1 MDFGFYLVL
10 PCCCAAVLPC
20 CRAAVLP
27 CCEGT
32 RKVQFLYI
40 GGLRDGSWVLLGSA
54 VLPCSCAAVLRRYP
68 ESSVLIYRRPQGWIC
83 AVLRCCCAAVLRC
96 CCAAV
101 LLCCC
106 TAVLLCCCAAVL
118 LCCEGTRNV
127 QFLYIIGL
135 IDEFGLLFFNKAIS
149 AWFCGAAV
157 LPA

>member
-1 MDFGFYLVL
+1 MDLGFCL
-10 PCCCAAVLPC
+10 VLPC

-40 GGLRDGSWVLLGSA
+40 GGLRDGSVLCCG
-54 VLPCSCAAVLRRYP
+54 AAVL
-68 ESSVLIYRRPQGWIC
+68 L
-83 AVLRCCCAAVLRC
+83 CCGAAVLRC